1 MQIRVLL
8 GDVKSGKDGISS
20 KRKQRFPQLNQ
31 TWSFLIFPQLI
42 GQRNTTAQQFVHRP
56 YIPWK
61 ILFPQTLWNIWLQ
74 WNKAIFQ
81 DRNVERGLSALCS
94 KKSVEFYAIMPNN
107 PSKSSRIQV
116 HVKWSKP
123 HPGWVKLNTDGLVF
137 GDPKKAGGGEI
148 IRNNEGDWVVRL

>member
-42 GQRNTTAQQFVHRP
+42 GQRNTTAQQFFHRP
-56 YIPWK
+56 HIPWK

-81 DRNVERGLSALCS
+81 DRNVERGLSAHCI

-107 PSKSSRIQV
+107 PTKPSRILV

-123 HPGWVKLNTDGLVF
+123 HPGWVKLNMDGSVF
-137 GDPKKAGGGEI
+137 GDPKKAGGGGI
-148 IRNNEGDWVVRL
+148 IRNNEEDWVVSL